1 MRKKYYLQRDG
12 NFYTKKTKQE
22 IQDIIDPNNPQ
33 TFLPILEDMNYPYL
47 EYEWNKYISRYGTN
61 GIGRYISCMRLKGYQ
76 RYLWKDST
84 WINVY
89 DKYRRDQEE
98 ERYKM
103 FQVIDKRGSGKTSRL
118 MLLAKENNGILVC
131 SNPRAMEQK
140 AKDYGLS
147 GIEIISYY
155 DYVKHQYLNN
165 HKPIFIDELELFA
178 RWFNNNL
185 QGYSLTVGE

>member
-1 MRKKYYLQRDG
+1 
-12 NFYTKKTKQE
+12 
-22 IQDIIDPNNPQ
+22 
-33 TFLPILEDMNYPYL
+33 
-47 EYEWNKYISRYGTN
+47 
-61 GIGRYISCMRLKGYQ
+61 
-76 RYLWKDST
+76 
-84 WINVY
+84 
-89 DKYRRDQEE
+89 
-98 ERYKM
+98 
-103 FQVIDKRGSGKTSRL
+103 

-185 QGYSLTVGE
+185 QG